1 MAHIKVLL
9 FVESRYKV
17 DRKRI
22 TTAVTNF
29 LQGQG
34 IENDVEVSLA
44 IVGDRKMRA
53 LNQQYR
59 NLDKTSNVL
68 SFPIAE
74 GEMIPMPSDTLRL
87 GDVVISY
94 PEVIRESAA
103 ENWLVD
109 ARIEELVIHGITHLL
124 GIHHE

>member
-1 MAHIKVLL
+1 MPINVLF

-22 TTAVTNF
+22 IAAVKD
-29 LQGQG
+29 LLKDHGLVS
-34 IENDVEVSLA
+34 EVEISVA

-53 LNQQYR
+53 LNIKYR

-68 SFPIAE
+68 SFPTSE
-74 GEMIPMPSDTLRL
+74 GEKIPMPSDILRL

-94 PEVIRESAA
+94 PEVIREAA
-103 ENWLVD
+103 KEEWLVD
-109 ARIEELVIHGITHLL
+109 DRIEELVLHGVKHLL
-124 GIHHE
+124 GILHT

>member
-1 MAHIKVLL
+1 MARINVLL
-9 FVESRYKV
+9 FVEARYKA

-22 TTAVTNF
+22 TLAVKNF
-29 LQGQG
+29 LQGHAGQSD
-34 IENDVEVSLA
+34 IEVSLA
-44 IVGDRKMRA
+44 IVGDRKMRM
-53 LNQQYR
+53 LNKQYR

-68 SFPIAE
+68 SFPIGE
-74 GEMIPMPSDTLRL
+74 GETIPMPSDTLRL

-103 ENWLVD
+103 ENFLVD
-109 ARIEELVIHGITHLL
+109 ERIDELVIHGITHLL

>member
-1 MAHIKVLL
+1 MAHTNILL

-22 TTAVTNF
+22 THAITTLLHA
-29 LQGQG
+29 QG
-34 IENDVEVSLA
+34 IASDVEISIA
-44 IVGDRKMRA
+44 IVGDRKMRQ
-53 LNQQYR
+53 LNRQYR

-74 GEMIPMPSDTLRL
+74 GETIPLPSDTLRL

-94 PEVIRESAA
+94 PEVIRESAK

-109 ARIEELVIHGITHLL
+109 DRIEELVVHGVTHLL